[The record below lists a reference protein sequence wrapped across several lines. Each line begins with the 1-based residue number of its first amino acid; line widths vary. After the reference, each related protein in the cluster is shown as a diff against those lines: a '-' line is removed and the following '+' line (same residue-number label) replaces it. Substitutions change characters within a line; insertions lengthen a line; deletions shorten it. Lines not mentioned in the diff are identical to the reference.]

1 MEPGHGG
8 LGEPVSDGDAVAPA
22 ASALESAVTGAYVL
36 ASPVAEKGSSR
47 EDRSGAGGDSS
58 SDSHRSS
65 R

>member
-1 MEPGHGG
+1 M
-8 LGEPVSDGDAVAPA
+8 SDGDAVAPA